1 MIPYLM
7 VGIGGFFGAIARYLV
22 DRWISGR
29 MGGLFPY
36 GTLAINVSGSF
47 ILGLF
52 AATITERWIVHPHW
66 RLLIGVGFV
75 GAYTTFSTFGYE
87 THQLMEEGS
96 FGLALLNVL
105 LSVTVGLI
113 AVRFG
118 ILLGR
123 MG

>member
-66 RLLIGVGFV
+66 SLLIGVGFLIV
-75 GAYTTFSTFGYE
+75 
-87 THQLMEEGS
+87 LP
-96 FGLALLNVL
+96 VL
-105 LSVTVGLI
+105 LIGSGLFI
-113 AVRFG
+113 WLR
-118 ILLGR
+118 R
-123 MG
+123 RKR

>member
-1 MIPYLM
+1 M
-7 VGIGGFFGAIARYLV
+7 VGVGGFFGAIARYLV
-22 DRWISGR
+22 DRWISGT
-29 MGGLFPY
+29 MGALFPY
-36 GTLAINVSGSF
+36 GTLAVNVSGSF
-47 ILGLF
+47 ILGLL
-52 AATITERWIVHPHW
+52 ATTITQRWIVHPHW
-66 RLLIGVGFV
+66 RLLITVGFV

-105 LSVTVGLI
+105 LSVTVALI

-123 MG
+123 AG